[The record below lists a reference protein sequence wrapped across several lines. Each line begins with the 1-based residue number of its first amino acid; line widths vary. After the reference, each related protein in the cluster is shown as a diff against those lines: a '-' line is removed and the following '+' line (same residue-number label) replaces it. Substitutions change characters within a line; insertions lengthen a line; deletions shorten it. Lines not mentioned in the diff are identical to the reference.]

1 MREDYI
7 HQVELLL
14 DVLPIVMKDSRLALK
29 GGTAINFFYRDAP
42 RLSIDID
49 LCYLPIED
57 RKTSFQNIHDI
68 LKEIKFSLERLNFK
82 VMKDRCKTACFNHRS
97 YKLVVIIKASMSST
111 CFCTF

>member
-1 MREDYI
+1 MRENYI

-14 DVLPIVMKDSRLALK
+14 DVLPVVMKDRRLALK

-57 RKTSFQNIHDI
+57 RKNKF
-68 LKEIKFSLERLNFK
+68 LKIFMEF
-82 VMKDRCKTACFNHRS
+82 
-97 YKLVVIIKASMSST
+97 
-111 CFCTF
+111 